1 MSTGS
6 KRAGDDGG
14 GRGTGDGGR
23 DGDDVDRGHARDR
36 LESMRRTL
44 RTERR
49 RLVDEREAFGA
60 FRTRLSRIDPGQPP
74 TGPFAGS
81 RVVGAAPTRS
91 VSPGLVAVRDAYEE
105 TVMSVP
111 HYVEDYDDTYPES
124 LEAEFGAEM
133 AAALTR
139 GAALDPSLKRELAR
153 AAGQLRENRDA
164 FVEALDTEASSL
176 SALSDRLPELDAEFE
191 AIANAEF
198 DGMDFGTL
206 DAHRARIE
214 VLRDRCEE
222 DARERQETTHEQR
235 RELRVPGDSPDVP
248 RYLYREQPA
257 QYPILSMLAD
267 RIDRLDA
274 LRSTVETAMARR

>member
-14 GRGTGDGGR
+14 ERRKEDARIGGS
-23 DGDDVDRGHARDR
+23 VDPERTRDR
-36 LESMRRTL
+36 LESMRGTL

-49 RLVDEREAFGA
+49 RLVDERQAFGA
-60 FRTRLSRIDPGQPP
+60 FRKRLSEIDPGQPP
-74 TGPFAGS
+74 TGRSAGS
-81 RVVGAAPTRS
+81 RVVGTAPARS

-111 HYVEDYDDTYPES
+111 HYAEDYDDTYPES

-139 GAALDPSLKRELAR
+139 GSALDPSLKRELSG
-153 AAGQLRENRDA
+153 AAGRLRENRDA
-164 FVEALDTEASSL
+164 FVGTLDTEASSL
-176 SALSDRLPELDAEFE
+176 SARSDRLLELDAELE
-191 AIANAEF
+191 GIANAEF
-198 DGMDFGTL
+198 GDMDFGAL

-222 DARERQETTHEQR
+222 DVRERQETIHEQR

-248 RYLYREQPA
+248 RYLYREQSA
-257 QYPILSMLAD
+257 RYPILSMLAD